1 MYEIQKQTSTG
12 ARIIFGI
19 IIVAFISFILRV
31 ALGTSETNFND
42 DLIHAANKINAHV
55 PIIIDSTTRFDG
67 VNALSGK
74 TFQYNYTLTTI
85 ERTEI
90 DTQAFKDAQK
100 EAMLKTVAKNPD
112 LSLFKKNGVE
122 LRAMYA
128 DKNGDYVASVS
139 LFPNEY

>member
-31 ALGTSETNFND
+31 AFGTSDTNFND
-42 DLIHAANKINAHV
+42 DLIQAANKINAHV

-67 VNALSGK
+67 VNALSDK

-85 ERTEI
+85 EKTQI
-90 DTQAFKDAQK
+90 DTQALKDVQK
-100 EAMLKTVAKNPD
+100 EAMLKAVAKNPD
-112 LSLFKKNGVE
+112 LTVFKKNDVE
-122 LRAMYA
+122 LRARYV

-139 LFPNEY
+139 LYPNEY